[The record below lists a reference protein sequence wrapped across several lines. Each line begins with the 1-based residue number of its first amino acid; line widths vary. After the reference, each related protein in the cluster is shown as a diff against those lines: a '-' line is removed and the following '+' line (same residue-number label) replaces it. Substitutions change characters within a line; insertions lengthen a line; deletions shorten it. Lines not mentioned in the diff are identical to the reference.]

1 MTILSLKDSMTYL
14 CLILNGL
21 FFYIVMG
28 LGPPEFYWRGGED
41 NVFLLFVWRLPVLIN
56 IFVLLN
62 MVPGSFGQKKGVMT
76 CLSLF
81 GSVVVFVGTIFV
93 WRAEWESFRS
103 VDGGGSCGLVFYVTH
118 LVNNHHCCESISTT
132 EERNHEGLLKTV
144 CGFVEVV
151 KTR

>member
-1 MTILSLKDSMTYL
+1 MTLLSLKDSMTYL

-62 MVPGSFGQKKGVMT
+62 MVPGSFGLKKGVMT

-81 GSVVVFVGTIFV
+81 GSVVVFVGTILV
-93 WRAEWESFRS
+93 WRDEWESFRS
-103 VDGGGSCGLVFYVTH
+103 VDGG
-118 LVNNHHCCESISTT
+118 
-132 EERNHEGLLKTV
+132 
-144 CGFVEVV
+144 EVV
-151 KTR
+151 VWSFMLLTSLMTIIVVKVYRPQRIGTTKVF

>member
-1 MTILSLKDSMTYL
+1 MTLLSLKDSMTYL

-93 WRAEWESFRS
+93 WRDEWESFRS
-103 VDGGGSCGLVFYVTH
+103 VDGG
-118 LVNNHHCCESISTT
+118 
-132 EERNHEGLLKTV
+132 
-144 CGFVEVV
+144 EVV
-151 KTR
+151 VWSFMLLTSLMTIIVVKVYRPQRKGTTKVF

>member
-1 MTILSLKDSMTYL
+1 MTLLSLRDSMTYL

-62 MVPGSFGQKKGVMT
+62 MVPESFGQKKGVMT

-103 VDGGGSCGLVFYVTH
+103 VDGG
-118 LVNNHHCCESISTT
+118 
-132 EERNHEGLLKTV
+132 
-144 CGFVEVV
+144 EVV
-151 KTR
+151 VWSFMLLTSLMTIIVVKVYRPQRKGTTKVF

>member
-1 MTILSLKDSMTYL
+1 MTLLSLKDSMTYL

-28 LGPPEFYWRGGED
+28 LGLPEFYWRGGND

-93 WRAEWESFRS
+93 WRDEWESFRS
-103 VDGGGSCGLVFYVTH
+103 VDGG
-118 LVNNHHCCESISTT
+118 
-132 EERNHEGLLKTV
+132 
-144 CGFVEVV
+144 EVV
-151 KTR
+151 VWSFMLLTSLMTIIVVKVYRPQRKGTTKVF

>member
-1 MTILSLKDSMTYL
+1 MTLLSLKDSMTYL

-62 MVPGSFGQKKGVMT
+62 MVPESFGQKKGVMT

-93 WRAEWESFRS
+93 WRDEWESFRS
-103 VDGGGSCGLVFYVTH
+103 VDGG
-118 LVNNHHCCESISTT
+118 
-132 EERNHEGLLKTV
+132 
-144 CGFVEVV
+144 EVV
-151 KTR
+151 VWSFMLLTSLMTIIVVKVYRPQRKGTTKVF